1 MTRAIRVAAALAMAG
16 ALGAAHKTA
25 LAADPAVNFAG
36 SNTRFVGDCHGQDA
50 SLAGSGNTVT
60 IRGACRAFQI
70 AGDNNRVLVDMSA
83 SGAIKVY
90 GNNNQVSWKS
100 SGEVEVTTVGP
111 GNTVTR
117 AH

>member
-1 MTRAIRVAAALAMAG
+1 MAKAKQVILAAAALVAAASAAG
-16 ALGAAHKTA
+16 AV
-25 LAADPAVNFAG
+25 DPAVNFAG
-36 SNTRFVGDCHGQDA
+36 SNTRFSGDCRGLDA

-70 AGDNNRVLVDMSA
+70 AGDSNRVLVDMA
-83 SGAIKVY
+83 PSGAIKVF
-90 GNNNQVSWKS
+90 GNNNEVSWTS
-100 SGEVEVTTVGP
+100 AGEVEITTVGP